1 MNIKENYP
9 PWGPPISA
17 PEEFHDDSDG
27 GLRMRNTINDLRSL
41 PPPNY
46 GTQQSMNNFGT
57 IPTRLPARE
66 EITSFD
72 HVVSSNNIR
81 QRHNGQCQSANCR
94 FGPRNHETS
103 MSYNDLYR
111 AQYCPPHEFSA
122 NNGMARGAGNR
133 ESNSQPVRVRTR
145 PNTPIF
151 MPQAVTYQDRGF
163 STFSPPTSFSQPN
176 EVMSALEKQTTS
188 FMSSPAAYSTSL
200 DYPPSIETDIH

>member
-1 MNIKENYP
+1 MKDTYP
-9 PWGPPISA
+9 SWVPPISA
-17 PEEFHDDSDG
+17 PEEFHDGSDG

-46 GTQQSMNNFGT
+46 GTQSMANFSS
-57 IPTRLPARE
+57 IPSRLPNRE
-66 EITSFD
+66 EVTSFD
-72 HVVSSNNIR
+72 NVIPSNNIR

-111 AQYCPPHEFSA
+111 AQYCPPHEFSSA
-122 NNGMARGAGNR
+122 NGLSRSVTNR
-133 ESNSQPVRVRTR
+133 ETSNQPPIRVRTR

-151 MPQAVTYQDRGF
+151 MPQAQYQDRGF
-163 STFSPPTSFSQPN
+163 STFTPPTSFSQPN
-176 EVMSALEKQTTS
+176 EVMTALEKQTTS